1 MFISKLR
8 YPERKENNS
17 LTSKCDSKPSESM
30 NCVT

>member
-17 LTSKCDSKPSESM
+17 LTSRVQIQNSQSL
-30 NCVT
+30 

>member
-17 LTSKCDSKPSESM
+17 VTSRVQIQNPQ
-30 NCVT
+30 NP